1 MSMDDIAKGLLY
13 GDGRGVNKPIY
24 ESDNKNVNPSHYK
37 QGGMESIDVIKA
49 FTADLKGVDAFCAGN
64 AIKYILRFSHKNG
77 IEDIEK
83 AIWYLTYLK
92 DHYKPQPKIIA
103 SFDHIP
109 SLKEMLDATDFGVA
123 TPASMTSLYGIKPF
137 DPNVIVSAP
146 PIYKPT
152 ESAPDENLNTSGE
165 HKDLPEKE
173 KKGEIIRFPG
183 RDSDKSQRIP
193 HSRRNKKERK

>member
-1 MSMDDIAKGLLY
+1 M
-13 GDGRGVNKPIY
+13 Y

-77 IEDIEK
+77 VEDIEK

-92 DHYKPQPKIIA
+92 DHYKPEQQPKILA
-103 SFDHIP
+103 TFDHIP

-123 TPASMTSLYGIKPF
+123 TPASMASLYGIKPF
-137 DPNVIVSAP
+137 DPNVIVS
-146 PIYKPT
+146 KPT
-152 ESAPDENLNTSGE
+152 ESEHDENLNEDGE
-165 HKDLPEKE
+165 HINLPEKE
-173 KKGEIIRFPG
+173 DKNGEIVSFPG
-183 RDSDKSQRIP
+183 RQNGKNDRISKPRKHKKRRKHSRTTFDSDQR
-193 HSRRNKKERK
+193 

>member
-1 MSMDDIAKGLLY
+1 M
-13 GDGRGVNKPIY
+13 Y

-77 IEDIEK
+77 VEDIEK

-92 DHYKPQPKIIA
+92 DHYKPQPKTIV

-109 SLKEMLDATDFGVA
+109 SMKELLEYVDASSLYSSYLQNGVKYAKEPYDPNCIVRVDAT
-123 TPASMTSLYGIKPF
+123 
-137 DPNVIVSAP
+137 
-146 PIYKPT
+146 
-152 ESAPDENLNTSGE
+152 ESDQESNLNIDGE
-165 HKDLPEKE
+165 HIDLPEKE
-173 KKGEIIRFPG
+173 
-183 RDSDKSQRIP
+183 D
-193 HSRRNKKERK
+193 